1 MALKGFDNL
10 AVTRVANCF
19 EFKGA
24 HYLAKKSKNGCTIF
38 FIQNAYNFWSPKQF
52 LLHFYAL
59 SFFSDSK
66 FVNFLLFFLIYF
78 LFLANFTL
86 KLVIL
91 HIVLEFT
98 AFLSFIAVNGFKFT
112 VYSNKSKNCKNGS
125 HSHGCNETE
134 IRMLILFCNFPKQY
148 IIPGMFTKC
157 NLNTY

>member
-91 HIVLEFT
+91 HTVLEFT

-125 HSHGCNETE
+125 HSSYSSSPT
-134 IRMLILFCNFPKQY
+134 LTY
-148 IIPGMFTKC
+148 IFQVMYAFLP
-157 NLNTY
+157 N

>member
-24 HYLAKKSKNGCTIF
+24 HYLAKKSKNGCT
-38 FIQNAYNFWSPKQF
+38 
-52 LLHFYAL
+52 

-91 HIVLEFT
+91 HTVLEFT

-125 HSHGCNETE
+125 HSTDVME
-134 IRMLILFCNFPKQY
+134 IFGKVGDFHHMC
-148 IIPGMFTKC
+148 T
-157 NLNTY
+157 

>member
-1 MALKGFDNL
+1 MKLINSLFLNDCVWSPLIIWSEKYMTIVLSSKSHIIWPKSAQI
-10 AVTRVANCF
+10 
-19 EFKGA
+19 GA
-24 HYLAKKSKNGCTIF
+24 HFFLSKKCH
-38 FIQNAYNFWSPKQF
+38 NFWSPKQF

-91 HIVLEFT
+91 HTVLEFT

-125 HSHGCNETE
+125 HNSNPFTA
-134 IRMLILFCNFPKQY
+134 LWNFSF
-148 IIPGMFTKC
+148 MV
-157 NLNTY
+157 

>member
-1 MALKGFDNL
+1 LF
-10 AVTRVANCF
+10 
-19 EFKGA
+19 
-24 HYLAKKSKNGCTIF
+24 GCTIF

-91 HIVLEFT
+91 HTVLEFT
-98 AFLSFIAVNGFKFT
+98 AFLSFIAVNGFRFT

-125 HSHGCNETE
+125 HSYFRVWGIIKVVVFSRFYGFTNS
-134 IRMLILFCNFPKQY
+134 RNFWYNQ
-148 IIPGMFTKC
+148 FQEF
-157 NLNTY
+157 LVE